1 MLEVSTRREG
11 DVFVLTVTGEA
22 DLASGRFLKEAI
34 DGAIAD
40 GAAEVVVDGSR
51 ITYLDSTM
59 VRIVTSARQLVP
71 LTITGLSPNLRRIFE
86 VVGHPDLVRDSW
98 PS

>member
-1 MLEVSTRREG
+1 ML
-11 DVFVLTVTGEA
+11 DVRTQRDDDVAILTVTGEA
-22 DLASGRFLKEAI
+22 DLASGRFLQDAI
-34 DGAIAD
+34 DGAISD
-40 GAAEVVVDGSR
+40 GAAEVVVDGSA

-59 VRIVTSARQLVP
+59 VRIVTSARQRVP